1 MTIELWSEQARST
14 DYITTKGLMKLLG
27 IRRKELHIF
36 LEQELFDNAL
46 DFIESNIK
54 EFIKLNKKPYI
65 KLIVSKEE
73 NNQVT
78 KISVRNSNF
87 GKYKEIFTDDQIK
100 KIFNFDNFYSSKR
113 NQYRIKRGAL
123 GDAFKEILWIPYAL
137 AVEDS
142 DIQDYEGWK
151 YPLQINVS
159 NTRLIEV
166 RVNVFDKIKQIPK
179 SKFAYID
186 NNENKEEDYTEISV
200 YIPSKECN
208 LGRILHTFK
217 QYALAN
223 PHIDFE
229 ADFDKNTIKLSYPST
244 QNIKN
249 WSNKTS
255 VYYSS
260 LDEFKNLVYGSDSSS
275 SDSLNV
281 YNEFIHTRFREGW
294 IIRKELWWNEFE
306 TLTFRD
312 LKRDNSKIEYIYQ
325 LLKKNLESIGQRRS
339 TSKSHDLELPF
350 DLNKGN
356 TPSFGTEIR

>member
-87 GKYKEIFTDDQIK
+87 GKYKEIFTDDQIE
-100 KIFNFDNFYSSKR
+100 KIFNFDNSYSSKR

-123 GDAFKEILWIPYAL
+123 GDAFKEILGIPYAL

-142 DIQDYEGWK
+142 DIQDYEDWK

-159 NTRLIEV
+159 NKRLIEV
-166 RVNVFDKIKQIPK
+166 R
-179 SKFAYID
+179 SKY
-186 NNENKEEDYTEISV
+186 
-200 YIPSKECN
+200 
-208 LGRILHTFK
+208 L
-217 QYALAN
+217 
-223 PHIDFE
+223 
-229 ADFDKNTIKLSYPST
+229 IKLSKY
-244 QNIKN
+244 QNQNLFLLIIMKIK
-249 WSNKTS
+249 KIILKFL
-255 VYYSS
+255 YIF
-260 LDEFKNLVYGSDSSS
+260 LAKNA
-275 SDSLNV
+275 
-281 YNEFIHTRFREGW
+281 I
-294 IIRKELWWNEFE
+294 
-306 TLTFRD
+306 
-312 LKRDNSKIEYIYQ
+312 
-325 LLKKNLESIGQRRS
+325 
-339 TSKSHDLELPF
+339 
-350 DLNKGN
+350 
-356 TPSFGTEIR
+356 